1 MDHGIRVAA
10 PWLGAVWLAAVPLA
24 ACAADAE
31 QRVFTVLVDGK
42 PAGEYRVTIRVG
54 DDSTAT
60 MTGSAAVHVRHA
72 LGQYRYGYQGTEVW
86 KGGRLQRL
94 DAASDDDGKACAVR
108 ATAAADGLRV
118 TANGRAQTVRPD
130 AWPTTYWQLPPAERR
145 DQPLTLLDVDTGKP
159 LTARLSAGGPVRL
172 VVAGR
177 PLEATRYRVT
187 GQAQAELWYDAQ
199 GRLVRQETVEDGH
212 KTVLELREVQR

>member
-1 MDHGIRVAA
+1 MNHRFRVTA
-10 PWLGAVWLAAVPLA
+10 PWLGAIWLAAVPLPA
-24 ACAADAE
+24 RAADTE

-42 PAGEYRVTIRVG
+42 PAGEYRVTIRI
-54 DDSTAT
+54 DDGTAT
-60 MTGSAAVHVRHA
+60 MTGNAAVHVRHA
-72 LGQYRYGYQGTEVW
+72 LGQYRYTYQGTEVW

-108 ATAAADGLRV
+108 ATAEADGLRV
-118 TANGRAQTVRPD
+118 AANGRAQTVRPD

-159 LTARLSAGGPVRL
+159 LTARLSALGPVRL
-172 VVAGR
+172 TVAGQ

-212 KTVLELREVQR
+212 KTVLELREVLR